1 MKNIKLKGV
10 LFSIILL
17 LSTSVTYAQY
27 GPTFTQYTFN
37 EAFINPAYTGSQ
49 DALAVNASYRNQWV
63 GVEGAPITET
73 FVAHTPVFHKTVGI
87 GITAYNEHAGI
98 LKTTAA
104 SLNLSYRIIMNKSTL
119 SFGLS
124 GGIQNFRE
132 DLTKVKT
139 GQESLVDNQF
149 LNRTRIVS
157 PNCGFG
163 VYYYTRKFYA
173 GVSIPRMIQL
183 SLSDDSTKV
192 VNRVNQKDFTY
203 YGAIGYV
210 FDQNENAIWKPY
222 IMTKILQGAPIQSD
236 FSLTVLLKKV
246 LWAGASY
253 RTDKTLSGIV
263 GFQFNPQFKLTYS
276 YDYTF
281 SDLQKY
287 NSGSHEIQLSYVF
300 SFNKE
305 KIVTPRLF

>member
-1 MKNIKLKGV
+1 MKTTKLKEG
-10 LFSIILL
+10 LLLIILL
-17 LSTSVTYAQY
+17 LSTSVIYAQY

-63 GVEGAPITET
+63 GVEGAPVTET
-73 FVAHTPVFHKTVGI
+73 FVAHAPIFHKTIGI
-87 GITAYNEHAGI
+87 GVTAYNEHAGI

-104 SLNLSYRIIMNKSTL
+104 SLNLSYRIIMNRSTL

-139 GQESLVDNQF
+139 AQEYQVDNQF
-149 LNRTRIVS
+149 LNTTRVVS
-157 PNCGFG
+157 PNFGFG

-173 GVSIPRMIQL
+173 GISVPRMMQVG
-183 SLSDDSTKV
+183 LSDDSTKV

-203 YGAIGYV
+203 YTAIGYV
-210 FDQNENAIWKPY
+210 FDHNEDVIWKPY
-222 IMTKILQGAPIQSD
+222 IMTKLIQGAPLQTD
-236 FSLTVLLKKV
+236 FSLTALLKKV
-246 LWAGASY
+246 FWVGASY
-253 RTDKTLSGIV
+253 RTDKTISGIV

-276 YDYTF
+276 YDYTL
-281 SDLQKY
+281 SDLRKY

-305 KIVTPRLF
+305 KIITPRLF